1 MSWTKRL
8 RATFR
13 KGTPEDAIDEE
24 LQFHLEMRT
33 KEFVA
38 SGMTVEEARSRALRV
53 FGNRMLRKEETR
65 DMDTIGWI
73 ETLLQDLRY
82 AFRMMRKNPGFASV
96 AVITLALGIGANT
109 AIFSL
114 MNAFILRPLPLKN
127 PEQLVLI
134 TEVRLKN

>member
-13 KGTPEDAIDEE
+13 KGTLEDAIDEE

-33 KEFVA
+33 REFVA

-65 DMDTIGWI
+65 DVDTIGWI
-73 ETLLQDLRY
+73 ETLGQDLRY
-82 AFRMMRKNPGFASV
+82 AFRILRKSPGFATV
-96 AVITLALGIGANT
+96 AVLSLALGIGANT
-109 AIFSL
+109 AVFSL
-114 MNAFILRPLPLKN
+114 LNTL
-127 PEQLVLI
+127 
-134 TEVRLKN
+134 